1 MKNIKAFSM
10 IHSHNNNYSLHFHT
24 KIFCF
29 LHLLKFCGLKIIA
42 AHFNKLNNLK
52 LLKGFIWEEF
62 CGLTSKRGL
71 YEKPLWT
78 DFKKGLYEMS
88 FVDWLQKGF
97 IWEEFCGLASKRG
110 LYEKPLW
117 TDFKKGLYEKSFVD
131 WLQEGFIWE
140 EFCGLTSKRG
150 LYEKPLWTGFKKG
163 LYEKSFEVCLCLWR
177 ISYT

>member
-78 DFKKGLYEMS
+78 DFKKGLYEKPLWTDFKKGLYEKS

-97 IWEEFCGLASKRG
+97 IWEEFCGLASKRVYMRRV
-110 LYEKPLW
+110 LKCAFAYDAFHTRKP
-117 TDFKKGLYEKSFVD
+117 VN
-131 WLQEGFIWE
+131 
-140 EFCGLTSKRG
+140 
-150 LYEKPLWTGFKKG
+150 
-163 LYEKSFEVCLCLWR
+163 
-177 ISYT
+177 

>member
-88 FVDWLQKGF
+88 FVDWLQKGVYMR
-97 IWEEFCGLASKRG
+97 WV
-110 LYEKPLW
+110 LW

-131 WLQEGFIWE
+131 WLQKGFIWETFVDWLQKGFIWE
-140 EFCGLTSKRG
+140 EFCGLASRRVYMRRVLKCAFAYDAFHTR
-150 LYEKPLWTGFKKG
+150 KP
-163 LYEKSFEVCLCLWR
+163 VN
-177 ISYT
+177 